1 MRGMT
6 DVIQEKRVA
15 TQVVWKGRK
24 LMVERSAIRLLK
36 LF

>member
-6 DVIQEKRVA
+6 DAIQEK
-15 TQVVWKGRK
+15 VVIKMVWSGRK
-24 LMVERSAIRLLK
+24 LMGGRPAIRLLK